1 MLFLTA
7 GSFFR
12 PAPSSP
18 QMGKSPGREFVALF
32 LFDNDGTLI
41 EDLHRGVGEPPGAW
55 VGWLATRK
63 QSVRQRNRRRH
74 RATSYG
80 AWRRHIWGHRNPPV
94 WDGSIWHDFR
104 ISAHGTQG
112 RWRGVVRG
120 ISSGKLW
127 PSISHGMATT
137 TRRST
142 RGLPP
147 ASSRAAFL
155 SALSP

>member
-1 MLFLTA
+1 
-7 GSFFR
+7 
-12 PAPSSP
+12 
-18 QMGKSPGREFVALF
+18 
-32 LFDNDGTLI
+32 
-41 EDLHRGVGEPPGAW
+41 
-55 VGWLATRK
+55 
-63 QSVRQRNRRRH
+63 
-74 RATSYG
+74 
-80 AWRRHIWGHRNPPV
+80 
-94 WDGSIWHDFR
+94 
-104 ISAHGTQG
+104 
-112 RWRGVVRG
+112 VVRG